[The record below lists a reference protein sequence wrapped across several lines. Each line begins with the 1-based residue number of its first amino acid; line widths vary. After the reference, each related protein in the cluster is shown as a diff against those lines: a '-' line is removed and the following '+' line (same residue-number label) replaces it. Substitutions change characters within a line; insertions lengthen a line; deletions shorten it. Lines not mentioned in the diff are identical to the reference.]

1 MTQDILSSSTPKR
14 VIATQEALSLI
25 SRLIQENKN
34 ADKNADKSHSQIIFV
49 QSGGCCEG
57 SVPICTLRSD
67 FALGEADILISNI
80 GGADFYL
87 HQSMFQYYK
96 STQLII
102 DAKEGLGSEYSL
114 EYGSGWKFE
123 LSLRLFSDEEIA
135 LLWAISS
142 PQNNIDCHD
151 FGITNSQQ

>member
-1 MTQDILSSSTPKR
+1 MAQNPTKYKQNTNQDSSQTTPKR
-14 VIATQEALSLI
+14 VIATQEALALI
-25 SRLIQENKN
+25 SRLMQENTKQESASEN
-34 ADKNADKSHSQIIFV
+34 MSQKSTQGSQIIFI

-57 SVPICTLRSD
+57 SVPICTVRSD
-67 FALGEADILISNI
+67 FALGEADILIGNI

-87 HQSMFQYYK
+87 HQSMLEYYQ

-102 DAKEGLGSEYSL
+102 DAKEGFGSEYSL

-135 LLWAISS
+135 QL
-142 PQNNIDCHD
+142 
-151 FGITNSQQ
+151 

>member
-1 MTQDILSSSTPKR
+1 MAQNPPKSNQNLNQVSSQTPPKR
-14 VIATQEALSLI
+14 VIATQEALALI
-25 SRLIQENKN
+25 SRLTQKNNQEHNQENKN
-34 ADKNADKSHSQIIFV
+34 ADKQSNQIIFI

-67 FALGEADILISNI
+67 FALGEADILIGNI

-87 HQSMFQYYK
+87 HQSMLEYYK

-102 DAKEGLGSEYSL
+102 DAKEGFGSEYSL

-135 LLWAISS
+135 LLKE
-142 PQNNIDCHD
+142 
-151 FGITNSQQ
+151 

>member
-1 MTQDILSSSTPKR
+1 MAQNPPKSNQNLNQDSSQTPPKR
-14 VIATQEALSLI
+14 VIATQEALALI
-25 SRLIQENKN
+25 SRLIQENNQKHNQETKN
-34 ADKNADKSHSQIIFV
+34 ADKQSSQIIFV

-67 FALGEADILISNI
+67 FALGEADILIGNI

-87 HQSMFQYYK
+87 HQSMLEYYK

-102 DAKEGLGSEYSL
+102 DAKEGFGSEYSL

-135 LLWAISS
+135 LLE
-142 PQNNIDCHD
+142 Q
-151 FGITNSQQ
+151 